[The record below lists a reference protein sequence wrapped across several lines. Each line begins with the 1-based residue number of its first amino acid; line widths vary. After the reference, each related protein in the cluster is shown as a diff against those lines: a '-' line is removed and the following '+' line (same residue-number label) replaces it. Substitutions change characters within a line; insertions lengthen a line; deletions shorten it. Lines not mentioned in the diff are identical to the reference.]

1 MAALKLS
8 QARLIIDGALQEAR
22 RLALAPVAVAV
33 LDAGGQLVAFQREDR
48 AGIARFE
55 IANAK
60 AWGALG
66 LGFGTR
72 ELTERAETMPSF
84 VASLGAITQGRMVPS
99 PGGVL
104 ILADDQE
111 VVGAVGVSGDTGDN
125 DEACALAGIA
135 AVGLGAM
142 PGGPLSSDRPG

>member
-1 MAALKLS
+1 MAALKLA
-8 QARLIIDGALQEAR
+8 QASLIIDGALQEAR

-72 ELTERAETMPSF
+72 ELTERAATDRKS
-84 VASLGAITQGRMVPS
+84 
-99 PGGVL
+99 
-104 ILADDQE
+104 
-111 VVGAVGVSGDTGDN
+111 VV
-125 DEACALAGIA
+125 
-135 AVGLGAM
+135 
-142 PGGPLSSDRPG
+142 

>member
-1 MAALKLS
+1 MAALKLA

-142 PGGPLSSDRPG
+142 PGGKLITD

>member
-1 MAALKLS
+1 
-8 QARLIIDGALQEAR
+8 
-22 RLALAPVAVAV
+22 
-33 LDAGGQLVAFQREDR
+33 
-48 AGIARFE
+48 
-55 IANAK
+55 
-60 AWGALG
+60 
-66 LGFGTR
+66 
-72 ELTERAETMPSF
+72 
-84 VASLGAITQGRMVPS
+84 VPS

>member
-1 MAALKLS
+1 MAALKLA

-104 ILADDQE
+104 ILADDQG